1 MSDTTTIR
9 VKKDLYNT
17 VKSIAK
23 EKNKNMQDIL
33 DEAIKDYKKREFF
46 DSLNAAYAK
55 LSANPKVWKEAERD
69 REVWDTTLLDGLE
82 D

>member
-9 VKKDLYNT
+9 VKKELYNT

-33 DEAIKDYKKREFF
+33 DEAIQDYKKREFF

-55 LSANPKVWKEAERD
+55 LKTNPKVWKEAENE
-69 REVWDTTLLDGLE
+69 REVWDTILLDGLE
-82 D
+82 E